1 MYVYVCICMY
11 VYVYVYVCMYVIF
24 VKHHNWMSP
33 KKKWARYTGLCV
45 GIFGVGS
52 NWYISNYQW
61 FLMLGW
67 QYFDMS
73 KFERTSR
80 IHGRASWMAFIDC
93 HEHVSQLIQPDI
105 LASLPRAK
113 DGMGGESTQGFFCT
127 EKFKLEVS
135 SYTKRK
141 PTGSL
146 SQGACWL
153 KSGPVSHLH
162 WRDASVTIL
171 LAPEAS
177 ASDQCVDMRGCFHL
191 PTSSGMASCRGSRS
205 GGGRWGRGPCSERD
219 AWRAHGKIWCSIK
232 S

>member
-1 MYVYVCICMY
+1 
-11 VYVYVYVCMYVIF
+11 
-24 VKHHNWMSP
+24 
-33 KKKWARYTGLCV
+33 
-45 GIFGVGS
+45 
-52 NWYISNYQW
+52 
-61 FLMLGW
+61 MLGW
-67 QYFDMS
+67 QYFDML
-73 KFERTSR
+73 
-80 IHGRASWMAFIDC
+80 C
-93 HEHVSQLIQPDI
+93 HVKVWTHQQDPWKSFVDGIYW
-105 LASLPRAK
+105 LPRGCVAVDSARYPCFFAPPK

-135 SYTKRK
+135 SYTKWK

-162 WRDASVTIL
+162 WRDASVTFL

-191 PTSSGMASCRGSRS
+191 PTSSGRASCRGSRS

-219 AWRAHGKIWCSIK
+219 AWRVHGKIWCAIK